1 MRIRLPALSSDPIVM
16 PAGHYRL
23 VIFDCDG
30 TLVDSQHNI
39 IAAMQNAFD
48 QFGRP
53 LPTADTVR
61 RQVGLSLEIAIARL
75 LPPEEQG
82 AADEIAEA
90 YRVIVRALRSAGGIA
105 EPLYDGIRD
114 LVLALDHPEVFLGVA
129 TGKNLVGLE
138 HTLALHG
145 LRDRFHTLQTADR
158 AMSKPHPDM
167 VLRAM
172 AETACEP
179 QETVMIGDTSFDIE
193 MARAAGATAIG
204 VAWGYHPA
212 EELTAVGAHHVLK
225 TPAELIGCLQTLSAS
240 R

>member
-1 MRIRLPALSSDPIVM
+1 M
-16 PAGHYRL
+16 PPVGHYRL

-39 IAAMQNAFD
+39 VSAMHKAFS

-53 LPTADTVR
+53 LPSPEAIR
-61 RQVGLSLEIAIARL
+61 RQVGLTLEIAIARL
-75 LPPEEQG
+75 LPDDNE
-82 AADEIAEA
+82 ATVAEIAEG
-90 YRVIVRALRSAGGIA
+90 YRRIVRALRAGEGLS

-114 LVLALDHPEVFLGVA
+114 LILALDHPELFLGVA

-138 HTLALHG
+138 HTLAHHG
-145 LRDRFHTLQTADR
+145 LRERFHTLQTADL
-158 AMSKPHPDM
+158 ALSKPNPDM

-172 AETACEP
+172 AETACEAP
-179 QETVMIGDTSFDIE
+179 ETVMIGDTSFDME
-193 MARAAGATAIG
+193 MARSAGATAIG

-212 EELTAVGAHHVLK
+212 EELHAAGAHEVLAA
-225 TPAELIGCLQTLSAS
+225 PGDLIACLQSLSAS

>member
-1 MRIRLPALSSDPIVM
+1 MLPFDR
-16 PAGHYRL
+16 YRL

-39 IAAMQNAFD
+39 IAAMQRSFG
-48 QFGRP
+48 QFGRA
-53 LPTADTVR
+53 LPQPGDIR

-75 LPPEEQG
+75 LPEGEQG
-82 AADEIAEA
+82 AAAEIAEA
-90 YRVIVRALRSAGGIA
+90 YRVIVRAMRSDGGIS

-114 LVLALDHPEVFLGVA
+114 LILSLDHPDLFLGVA

-138 HTLALHG
+138 HTLLNHG
-145 LRDRFHTLQTADR
+145 LRERFHTLQTADL

-172 AETACEP
+172 AETACEAV
-179 QETVMIGDTSFDIE
+179 ETVVIGDTSFDME
-193 MARAAGATAIG
+193 MACAAGATAIG
-204 VAWGYHPA
+204 VSWGYHPP
-212 EELTAVGAHHVLK
+212 EELTAAGAALVLNS
-225 TPAELIGCLQTLSAS
+225 PGELIPSLQSLSTS